1 MFAVTK
7 IILDP
12 ALCAILFLININIL
26 FMRTIVAPTDFSSV
40 SINALNYAADL
51 AAAIEAD
58 LILLHVVQ
66 IPITVS

>member
-1 MFAVTK
+1 
-7 IILDP
+7 
-12 ALCAILFLININIL
+12 
-26 FMRTIVAPTDFSSV
+26 MRTIVAPTVFSSV